1 MIITTIKIIINCIK
15 QSNSG
20 CIYIRVSSLAAVCCL
35 WVVNCFFIIFLL
47 CGSDPTCHLFCQH
60 SDMST
65 HVCRCVCY
73 KARGESG
80 VCWLAD
86 FDAFDFFFQNLIQ
99 IRRFIQ
105 TDVAADEFEFETFNR
120 IVREF
125 SANFPVLRGDSSAAG
140 GKWLRGLADRCCGDR
155 GKLSGNLF

>member
-65 HVCRCVCY
+65 HVCRCVGNY
-73 KARGESG
+73 EEKDIEVKESKRGGQPYTHLRS
-80 VCWLAD
+80 LPLPLPLTHTLSHPISNKHSD
-86 FDAFDFFFQNLIQ
+86 THPNSNTQNLYL
-99 IRRFIQ
+99 FLSLSL
-105 TDVAADEFEFETFNR
+105 TETYT
-120 IVREF
+120 
-125 SANFPVLRGDSSAAG
+125 
-140 GKWLRGLADRCCGDR
+140 
-155 GKLSGNLF
+155 